1 MTTRPLEAPS
11 AAAPVVAR
19 LSALILTRNEERNL
33 PGCLESLAGWCA
45 DIHIVDSF
53 STDRTVELASKYTEK
68 ISQHA
73 FEGHT
78 RQRAWA
84 LQNLPFEHAWVIAL
98 DADHRV
104 TPELRDELIRF
115 FDNPPI
121 DIDGLYVK
129 RREIFRG
136 RWMRFG
142 GYYPKYMLK
151 IFRRG
156 AAFLDDH
163 EFDYRF
169 YVQGKTRT
177 LGHDLLEANENESRI
192 SFFIEKHAKFASELA
207 AEELQRRAGLQYLI
221 KPSLLGN
228 ADQRTLWL
236 KTLWLR
242 LPLYTRPFLLFIY
255 RYFLRLGF
263 LDGKEGFI
271 FYFMQSFWFR
281 LMVDIR
287 IDEMIAEQ
295 RRSAREGRNTVRTQH
310 PSSPAVGDNP

>member
-1 MTTRPLEAPS
+1 MTAPPLAVPS
-11 AAAPVVAR
+11 PAAPGIAR

-33 PGCLESLAGWCA
+33 SGCLESLDGWCT

-53 STDRTVELASKYTEK
+53 STDRTVELARKYTAN
-68 ISQHA
+68 ICQHA

-84 LQNLPFEHAWVIAL
+84 LRNLPFQHEWVIAL

-104 TPELRDELIRF
+104 TPELRDELIRL
-115 FDNPPI
+115 FDYPPA
-121 DIDGLYVK
+121 DIEGLYVK

-169 YVQGKTRT
+169 YVRGRTRT
-177 LGHDLLEANENESRI
+177 LRHDLLEANENEERI
-192 SFFIEKHAKFASELA
+192 SFFVEKHAKFASELA
-207 AEELQRRAGLQYLI
+207 AEELRRRAGLEYLVT
-221 KPSLLGN
+221 PSPWGN

-242 LPLYTRPFLLFIY
+242 LPLYTRPFLLFFY

-287 IDEMIAEQ
+287 IDEMNAEQ
-295 RRSAREGRNTVRTQH
+295 KRALRSAGTALGIKRPT
-310 PSSPAVGDNP
+310 SPAD